1 MSSPKHYIDVEML
14 ESRDE
19 QGVLSLTPEELA
31 MEKRLV
37 KMPSFSA
44 RMSFYFTDGDILS
57 RMVRKID
64 MIFLPVTALTYLL
77 CYLDRSNI
85 GIKPQFTFHPLYDIP
100 SGSSLICIELNPADL
115 QKGNARILNADTG
128 DDLMHSLH
136 LSKYE
141 YSIALMLF
149 LVAYCVFE
157 TPSNLA
163 LKILTPNR

>member
-1 MSSPKHYIDVEML
+1 MSSPKHSIDVEML

-19 QGVLSLTPEELA
+19 QGVLSLTPDELT

-44 RMSFYFTDGDILS
+44 PREFDFADGYILS

-85 GIKPQFTFHPLYDIP
+85 GIEPHFTSYTLCDIP
-100 SGSSLICIELNPADL
+100 SSAYLICF
-115 QKGNARILNADTG
+115 G
-128 DDLMHSLH
+128 S
-136 LSKYE
+136 
-141 YSIALMLF
+141 
-149 LVAYCVFE
+149 
-157 TPSNLA
+157 
-163 LKILTPNR
+163 